1 MTIDYKPFLK
11 KLTAILVLGV
21 FLFNM
26 GGYDLAFK
34 YLIHQ
39 SDVQI
44 VKKMYNEKNGA
55 AKLIELKIPVHMP
68 TIQDWTEYA
77 HISGQIE
84 LNDGYYNY
92 VGLKMTR
99 DTMSLLCLPNHVKDL
114 LVKGNLIV
122 AKNLSDVPLGKK
134 GPDPVSKKVDQG
146 YDNVYQV
153 IRCDYRQFAEQMK
166 LVVIK
171 EKIHTDHPYIES
183 PGKPPNYSC

>member
-1 MTIDYKPFLK
+1 M
-11 KLTAILVLGV
+11 VLGV

-44 VKKMYNEKNGA
+44 VKKMYSEKNGSA
-55 AKLIELKIPVHMP
+55 NLIELKIPVHMP
-68 TIQDWTEYA
+68 TIQDWSEYE
-77 HISGQIE
+77 HITGQIE

-122 AKNLSDVPLGKK
+122 AKNLNDVPLSKK
-134 GPDPVSKKVDQG
+134 GPEPVSKKVDQG

-153 IRCDYRQFAEQMK
+153 IKCDYRQFAEQINP
-166 LVVIK
+166 VVTK
-171 EKIHTDHPYIES
+171 EKIHPEHPYIES
-183 PGKPPNYSC
+183 PGKPPNHSC